1 DRERD
6 SDQHDSQNPTDDIE
20 NENGGANACITVH
33 HRSQPRNKDRQEDA
47 GRRVFRRNR
56 HPIHSLPVQRERLP
70 FLGLLC
76 GLVLLPVLRWW
87 LLPDRVTLL
96 SARSTPWRSL
106 AWPRRWRPGGLLW
119 RRSRRQ
125 LGPRRWRW
133 RRRWL
138 LRPRRPWR
146 RGGWLWR
153 GGLLARRGRGGGG
166 GARGGGGGGAPPG
179 VAPPPG
185 GGGGAGGP
193 SGDPLWPRRARPCA
207 GGQTPP

>member
-1 DRERD
+1 
-6 SDQHDSQNPTDDIE
+6 
-20 NENGGANACITVH
+20 
-33 HRSQPRNKDRQEDA
+33 
-47 GRRVFRRNR
+47 
-56 HPIHSLPVQRERLP
+56 
-70 FLGLLC
+70 LGLLC

-153 GGLLARRGRGGGG
+153 GRFRPGRVRRGRQRLGGRLRVGTHRG
-166 GARGGGGGGAPPG
+166 FLPGRGCGA
-179 VAPPPG
+179 
-185 GGGGAGGP
+185 
-193 SGDPLWPRRARPCA
+193 
-207 GGQTPP
+207 